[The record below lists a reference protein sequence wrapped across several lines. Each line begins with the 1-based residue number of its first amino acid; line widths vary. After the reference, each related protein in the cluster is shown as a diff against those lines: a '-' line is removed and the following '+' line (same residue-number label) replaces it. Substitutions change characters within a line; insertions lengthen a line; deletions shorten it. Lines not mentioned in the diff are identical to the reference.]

1 MALIFLLLPPLLSS
15 LVVAREVLACHHEIA
30 EVLVFDL
37 VVVAKALSQF
47 EHSSE
52 VLVFALGASLESIV

>member
-1 MALIFLLLPPLLSS
+1 MALIFLLYPPPLSS
-15 LVVAREVLACHHEIA
+15 LDVVRGVLACGCGEA

-37 VVVAKALSQF
+37 VPFAEAQAQF

-52 VLVFALGASLESIV
+52 VIELMLMRCLHLR